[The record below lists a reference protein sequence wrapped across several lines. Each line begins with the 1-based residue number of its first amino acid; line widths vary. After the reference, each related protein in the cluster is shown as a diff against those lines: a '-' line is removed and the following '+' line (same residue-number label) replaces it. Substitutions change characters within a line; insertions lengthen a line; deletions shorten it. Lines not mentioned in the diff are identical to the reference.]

1 MLGSGDAP
9 GGSKEFCL
17 PFVGID
23 LGTSFIKG
31 AVLDAESGRVEHVRR
46 IPFPDPLPGLDPLYC
61 EFAPGQVLAAT
72 RTLIEELATLAVECE
87 GLVMC
92 TQLGSMVLMN
102 SEGQAVSNCFGWRD
116 QRVLELHSSGA
127 GSYYKI
133 LQERIGAQ
141 HCRELGNELPVG
153 APISFLYWLA
163 EQGKLEPDLIP
174 VSLGDF
180 VLSSLCHEPP
190 SVDTTTAMIYE
201 LLNLSTLQWH
211 FDVIEQ
217 LGLSA
222 VRWPT
227 LRKQGELAGSMKMG
241 AASIPCFASVGD
253 YHCALLGALLFEDEL
268 SLNISTGSQVS
279 RIVPGLAPGDYQTR
293 PFFDGKFANTI
304 SHLPAGRSLNVLV
317 DLLTEIAKA
326 QGAIPADPWSYI
338 ASAAAAVNRTDL
350 EVNLSFYPG
359 PCGDRGAITNIS
371 EKTLN
376 VGTLFRAAFENM
388 AECYYA
394 SALRIWPDHSWRGI
408 VFSGGLAFKLPQLRQ
423 IIQDRFQTESRL
435 CPVAEDTLCG
445 LLLLA
450 KAFNGKT
457 SVEEAATELRERY
470 GLTGGGSLRFE
481 DEQFR
486 G

>member
-1 MLGSGDAP
+1 MSIAGPMLGGE
-9 GGSKEFCL
+9 EFCL

-31 AVLDAESGRVEHVRR
+31 AVLDAEGCRVEHVRR
-46 IPFPDPLPGLDPLYC
+46 IPFPPALLGLNPLYC
-61 EFAPGQVLAAT
+61 EFAPEQILAAA
-72 RTLIEELATLAVECE
+72 RTLIEELASLAVECE

-92 TQLGSMVLMN
+92 TQLGSIMLMN
-102 SEGQAVSNCFGWRD
+102 GQGQAASNFFGWQD
-116 QRVLELHSSGA
+116 QRALEPHPSGA
-127 GSYYKI
+127 GSYYRV
-133 LQERIGAQ
+133 LQERTARQ
-141 HCRELGNELPVG
+141 RRELGNELPVG
-153 APISFLYWLA
+153 SPATFLFWLA
-163 EQGKLEPDLIP
+163 EQGKLEPGLIP

-190 SVDTTTAMIYE
+190 SVDTTTAMTYE
-201 LLNLSTLQWH
+201 LLNLSTLEWH
-211 FDVIEQ
+211 FDVIGQ

-222 VRWPT
+222 VRWPI
-227 LRKQGELAGSMKMG
+227 LRKQGEPAGFMKIG
-241 AASIPCFASVGD
+241 KATVPCFAAIGD
-253 YHCALLGALLFEDEL
+253 YHSALLGALLSEDEL

-279 RIVPGLAPGDYQTR
+279 RIVRGLTPGDYQTR
-293 PFFDGKFANTI
+293 PFFDGRFANTI

-317 DLLTEIAKA
+317 DLLTEIA
-326 QGAIPADPWSYI
+326 QGPVDPWSYI
-338 ASAAAAVNRTDL
+338 AKAAAAVDHTDL

-359 PCGDRGAITNIS
+359 PAGERGAITNIS

-394 SALRIWPDHSWRGI
+394 CASRIWPDQSWRGI

-423 IIQDRFQTESRL
+423 IIQDRFQTGSRL

-450 KAFNGKT
+450 RAFSGKSA
-457 SVEEAATELRERY
+457 SVEQAAAELRERY
-470 GLTGGGSLRFE
+470 SRSDRFE
-481 DEQFR
+481 DH
-486 G
+486 